1 LHTFD
6 DHEFLV
12 IARLLPGATLPSLLS
27 QLNTVQKRIKADHPG
42 GAVHDLVSG
51 RSMLDD
57 AVEDYKTPLYVL
69 LAATGCVLLIACL
82 NVASL
87 LVARTAARSKELAIR
102 VALGG
107 GRLRLL
113 SERLTESFVL
123 TACGGALGLLLARI
137 ALEWLVRARPD
148 MNRVEAI
155 HYDGVVAI
163 FAVAAI
169 FACAVFSGLM

>member
-1 LHTFD
+1 MSGNTTQVWTAVAHEAPPELMHTFE

-12 IARLLPGATLPSLLS
+12 IARLLPGATLPGLLS
-27 QLNTVQKRIKADHPG
+27 QLNTVQKQIKADHPG
-42 GAVHDLVSG
+42 GSVHDMVSG

-57 AVEDYKTPLYVL
+57 AVQNYKTPLYVL

-113 SERLTESFVL
+113 SERLTEALCSRPAA
-123 TACGGALGLLLARI
+123 ACWAYSWRGLRWTGWCARD
-137 ALEWLVRARPD
+137 PT
-148 MNRVEAI
+148 
-155 HYDGVVAI
+155 
-163 FAVAAI
+163 
-169 FACAVFSGLM
+169 